1 MRISDWSSDVCSS
14 DLIGIEPA
22 AFVGGQQRRVEFV
35 DAAMR
40 LAEKV
45 ENGHRYAWRVAAI
58 VMDLEAQRAHHRG
71 RPGIARHP
79 DVTDRAAAADVGQ
92 RDAFPPTAYPPG
104 GSFPAS
110 RGRSEGSRVVEEWV
124 SQCRSRWWL
133 CP

>member
-58 VMDLEAQRAHHRG
+58 VMDLEAQRAHQ
-71 RPGIARHP
+71 
-79 DVTDRAAAADVGQ
+79 DRK
-92 RDAFPPTAYPPG
+92 
-104 GSFPAS
+104 S
-110 RGRSEGSRVVEEWV
+110 VVEGKSV
-124 SQCRSRWWL
+124 SVSVDLGGRGSIKKKKRQY
-133 CP
+133 